1 MSYFAFDSL
10 NDQIEYLYFQVFVL
24 YFEVEIDNSSFSSK
38 VKLENAKNKYIPF
51 IVVLDKE
58 KIKGNNIIVY
68 TNNQTKDYNI
78 EDFIE
83 EVKKCQKF

>member
-1 MSYFAFDSL
+1 MDIRAK
-10 NDQIEYLYFQVFVL
+10 
-24 YFEVEIDNSSFSSK
+24 IDNSSFSSK

-58 KIKGNNIIVY
+58 KLKGNNIIVY